1 MADVAKGREAYSGT
15 VYPIASI
22 TKTFA
27 GLLATRLE
35 SRGVI
40 DLTRP
45 VRDYIDS
52 LPSNVTSTLEQIL
65 SKTGCMI
72 HYGQGPRPYTGYY
85 RWRIGA
91 VRQMQDS
98 IMLQN
103 CTPGQRY
110 HYSTHAYTLLGAA
123 FETVTGKDIVQLLDE
138 EIIRPMALRSARRIQ
153 DSAAVPPPSYHVN
166 ESYQWDTPTARSVI
180 QPREDVS
187 WKILGGGLQ
196 MDAND
201 LARYGWLTL
210 SGGSIS
216 ANDRDNRL
224 WRVLTT
230 NLPQWSNTSL
240 ITPPTALG
248 WEVRSVNNRRVAEH
262 GGTAGGGVGRS
273 RLAVFRDDNLVVAVL
288 SNQGGGPGTANH
300 PVRALALLL
309 GGIVLSAPVEP
320 NP

>member
-1 MADVAKGREAYSGT
+1 
-15 VYPIASI
+15 
-22 TKTFA
+22 
-27 GLLATRLE
+27 
-35 SRGVI
+35 
-40 DLTRP
+40 
-45 VRDYIDS
+45 
-52 LPSNVTSTLEQIL
+52 
-65 SKTGCMI
+65 
-72 HYGQGPRPYTGYY
+72 
-85 RWRIGA
+85 
-91 VRQMQDS
+91 
-98 IMLQN
+98 
-103 CTPGQRY
+103 
-110 HYSTHAYTLLGAA
+110 
-123 FETVTGKDIVQLLDE
+123 
-138 EIIRPMALRSARRIQ
+138 
-153 DSAAVPPPSYHVN
+153 
-166 ESYQWDTPTARSVI
+166 
-180 QPREDVS
+180 
-187 WKILGGGLQ
+187 